1 MERLDIAAPPV
12 DSDIEAAIHFARYA
26 IARSLVSGKRVLDF
40 ACGEGYG
47 SHLLKEAGAAHV
59 VGADVSEESVAKA
72 DKMFGRVGLEFKQL
86 DAAKIGEIFRDGE
99 FDVVISVETI
109 EHLKDP
115 EAFLSELKRI
125 TKPTG
130 IIVISCPNDHWYYP
144 EPTDSNPYHLR
155 KYTFAEFKTMC
166 TSVLGENVEWTAGT
180 GAFGYC
186 SAPLDVR
193 RGFEQVPGS
202 WMEFIESSSAYIVK
216 AAGPLSFDSGQ
227 SSYFVGIWNAPES
240 SYGVSVF
247 PLAMDDYARLYQA
260 HRGEFERLQREWETR
275 EEYARSV
282 EAQRDQLV
290 AAGESLRVH
299 RDALDVSLEE
309 ARKRSEVLVARV
321 SELEAA
327 RDLIASDNHQLREV
341 LSEKDV
347 ALSVLR
353 NECKQKSESLDR
365 AKLEF
370 DRLWGIVEGLKSEL
384 VSSER
389 KNRVAGLKY
398 AAAVA
403 ESQVIKQEM
412 HVLRGTSHEISARIA
427 EKELGVG
434 QQAEPIR
441 SLQVTYDTLVR
452 QLAELQARYDV
463 ASIGH
468 YRYTRL
474 RGLLPSFVLPLARR
488 MIGPFRGRGR
498 G

>member
-47 SHLLKEAGAAHV
+47 SYLLKEAGAAHV
-59 VGADVSEESVAKA
+59 VGADVSEESIAKA
-72 DKMFGRVGLEFKQL
+72 DKMFGRDGLEFKQL
-86 DAAKIGEIFRDGE
+86 DAAKIGETFRDGE

-144 EPTDSNPYHLR
+144 EPSDLNPYHLR

-180 GAFGYC
+180 GAFGFC

-193 RGFEQVPGS
+193 HGFEQVPGS
-202 WMEFIESSSAYIVK
+202 WMEFIESNSAYIVK

-227 SSYFVGIWNAPES
+227 ASYFVGIWNAPES

-247 PLAMDDYARLYQA
+247 PLSMDDYARLHQT
-260 HRGEFERLQREWETR
+260 HRGELERMQRDWETH
-275 EEYARSV
+275 EEYARS
-282 EAQRDQLV
+282 
-290 AAGESLRVH
+290 
-299 RDALDVSLEE
+299 
-309 ARKRSEVLVARV
+309 
-321 SELEAA
+321 LEAA
-327 RDLIASDNHQLREV
+327 RDLIASDNHQLREA
-341 LSEKDV
+341 LAEKDV

-353 NECKQKSESLDR
+353 DECKQKSESLDG

-389 KNRVAGLKY
+389 KSRVAGLKY
-398 AAAVA
+398 AASVA

-412 HVLRGTSHEISARIA
+412 HVLRGTWHEISARIA
-427 EKELGVG
+427 EKELEVG
-434 QQAEPIR
+434 QQAEHIR
-441 SLQVTYDTLVR
+441 SLQVTYDSLVR

-474 RGLLPSFVLPLARR
+474 RGLLPSFALPLARR